1 MEMDHSRRYVVIVSW
16 IWLVTLVFVEVPVTV
31 MVYVVLVGPVFPDDP
46 VPALP
51 PPQAVSMVAVIS
63 PAANKRTGTQRDDQR
78 DGNLR
83 FLPTPSKDKPKT
95 PASAAPLGQF
105 R

>member
-1 MEMDHSRRYVVIVSW
+1 M
-16 IWLVTLVFVEVPVTV
+16 VFVEAPVTV
-31 MVYVVLVGPVFPDDP
+31 MVDVVLVGPVPPPPPED
-46 VPALP
+46 PALP
-51 PPQAVSMVAVIS
+51 PPQAVSMVAVIN
-63 PAANKRTGTQRDDQR
+63 PTANKRAVIQREAQR

-95 PASAAPLGQF
+95 QASTVPIGQF